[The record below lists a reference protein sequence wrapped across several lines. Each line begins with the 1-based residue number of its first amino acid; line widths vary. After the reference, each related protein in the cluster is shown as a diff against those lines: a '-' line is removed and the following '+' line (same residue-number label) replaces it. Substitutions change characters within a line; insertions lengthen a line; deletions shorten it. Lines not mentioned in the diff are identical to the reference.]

1 MDYGI
6 CSAKHDRM
14 FKALLITLFFLGTF
28 FPLLAQRYVAENGFI
43 SFFSQAPVE
52 NIKADNNKVTSLFS
66 ADNGTIAFSV
76 PIKEF
81 QFEKKLMQEHFNDK
95 YMESD
100 RFPRSTFAGKVT
112 GYSLSSSGLQSVRA
126 KGKITIHGIVK
137 EIDVPG
143 TLEVKNRNLIIKTKF
158 KVLNKDYGIVI
169 PQILWKNVSEEIEI
183 TIDMTYKPQ

>member
-1 MDYGI
+1 MYKV
-6 CSAKHDRM
+6 S
-14 FKALLITLFFLGTF
+14 LITIFFLGTIS
-28 FPLLAQRYVAENGFI
+28 PVCAQRYVAENGFI
-43 SFFSQAPVE
+43 TFFSQAPVE
-52 NIKADNNKVTSLFS
+52 NIKADNNSVTSLFS

-112 GYSLSSSGLQSVRA
+112 GYSLSSPGLQSVRA
-126 KGKITIHGIVK
+126 KGKLTIRGTVK

-143 TLEVKNRNLIIKTKF
+143 TLEVKNGSIIIKTKF
-158 KVLNKDYGIVI
+158 KVVNKDYGIVI

-183 TIDMTYKPQ
+183 TINMTYKPQ

>member
-1 MDYGI
+1 
-6 CSAKHDRM
+6 M
-14 FKALLITLFFLGTF
+14 FKALLITFVFLGTF
-28 FPLLAQRYVAENGFI
+28 FPLFAQRYVAENGFI

-66 ADNGTIAFSV
+66 AENGTIAFSV

-81 QFEKKLMQEHFNDK
+81 QFEKKLMQQHFNDK

-143 TLEVKNRNLIIKTKF
+143 TLEVKNGNLIIKTKF

-183 TIDMTYKPQ
+183 AIDMTYKPQ

>member
-1 MDYGI
+1 
-6 CSAKHDRM
+6 M
-14 FKALLITLFFLGTF
+14 FKASLIIILLPGTF
-28 FPLLAQRYVAENGFI
+28 FQVYAQRYVAENGLI
-43 SFFSQAPVE
+43 TFFSQALVE

-158 KVLNKDYGIVI
+158 KVLNKDFGIVI

>member
-1 MDYGI
+1 MLKLSLTTIFFVVGI
-6 CSAKHDRM
+6 FSLC
-14 FKALLITLFFLGTF
+14 
-28 FPLLAQRYVAENGFI
+28 AQRFVAENGFI
-43 SFFSQAPVE
+43 TFFSQAPVE
-52 NIKADNNKVTSLFS
+52 NIQADNRNVTSLFS

-100 RFPRSTFAGKVT
+100 RFPRSTFSGKVT
-112 GYSLSSSGLQSVRA
+112 GYSLTATGLQSVRA
-126 KGKITIHGIVK
+126 RGKLTIHGIVK
-137 EIDVPG
+137 EVDIPG
-143 TLEVKNRNLIIKTKF
+143 TLEVKNNNIIIKTKF

-183 TIDMTYKPQ
+183 TIDMTYKKQ

>member
-1 MDYGI
+1 MDYKFGFPKPP
-6 CSAKHDRM
+6 CM
-14 FKALLITLFFLGTF
+14 CKALMIFFFLCAF
-28 FPLLAQRYVAENGFI
+28 FSLSAQRYVSENGFI

-66 ADNGTIAFSV
+66 AENGTIAFSV

-112 GYSLSSSGLQSVRA
+112 GYSMSASGLQSVRA

-137 EIDVPG
+137 EIDIPG
-143 TLEVKNRNLIIKTKF
+143 TFEMKNGNILIKTKF

-169 PQILWKNVSEEIEI
+169 PQLLWKNVSEEIEI

>member
-1 MDYGI
+1 MDYKFGFPKPP
-6 CSAKHDRM
+6 CM
-14 FKALLITLFFLGTF
+14 GKALMIIFFLSAF
-28 FPLLAQRYVAENGFI
+28 FSLSAQRYVSENGLI

-52 NIKADNNKVTSLFS
+52 NIKADNSKVTSLFS
-66 ADNGTIAFSV
+66 AENGTIAFSV

-112 GYSLSSSGLQSVRA
+112 GYSMSASGLQSVRA

-137 EIDVPG
+137 EIDIPG
-143 TLEVKNRNLIIKTKF
+143 TFEMKNGNVLIKTKF

-169 PQILWKNVSEEIEI
+169 PQLLWKNVSEEIEI

>member
-1 MDYGI
+1 MLKVSLIAIFLLGI
-6 CSAKHDRM
+6 
-14 FKALLITLFFLGTF
+14 F
-28 FPLLAQRYVAENGFI
+28 FPASAQRYVAENGFI
-43 SFFSQAPVE
+43 TFFSQAPVE
-52 NIKADNNKVTSLFS
+52 NIEADNNNVTSLFS

-100 RFPRSTFAGKVT
+100 RFPRATFAGKVT
-112 GYSLSSSGLQSVRA
+112 GYTLSSPGLQSVRA
-126 KGKITIHGIVK
+126 KGKLTIHGIVK
-137 EIDVPG
+137 EVDIPG
-143 TLEVKNRNLIIKTKF
+143 TLEVKNNNLIIKTKF

-183 TIDMTYKPQ
+183 TVDMNYKKQ